1 MPTTNLLLPFL
12 SAGQAQKHVT
22 VNESLRMLDGI
33 VQLAVKDADLA
44 DPPASPSDGDRYI
57 VPAAATGA
65 WTGWTN
71 SVALWTDGAW
81 LRLPPRGRDPRG
93 GNSRTV
99 LRDHKALAAR

>member
-33 VQLAVKDADLA
+33 VQLAVKDANLA

-65 WTGWTN
+65 WLAG
-71 SVALWTDGAW
+71 VC
-81 LRLPPRGRDPRG
+81 GRFWSYLLVMGSPWG
-93 GNSRTV
+93 LTA
-99 LRDHKALAAR
+99 HYTKAG

>member
-33 VQLAVKDADLA
+33 VQLAVKDANLA

-65 WTGWTN
+65 ASSAESASWKSSGLAETI
-71 SVALWTDGAW
+71 
-81 LRLPPRGRDPRG
+81 LRM
-93 GNSRTV
+93 
-99 LRDHKALAAR
+99 ALAVRWP